1 MYRPYVNGA
10 SQTGGSLITDGWPP
24 STLVLLQ
31 NDIIYIEGD
40 ATTYTVQADGTSSA
54 GGSLTISISPVLAA
68 SPDDN
73 TPLLIP
79 NPRPLSTN
87 MRNQIAAETG
97 NISHFMEFQFSGST
111 RRYTTAP
118 QDISWNSQT
127 WVGIGGA
134 LRFES
139 VQEGTD
145 LSGQGVDVVV
155 SGVDQTILT
164 ILLTEKYIGRIC
176 KIWMAHLN
184 TGAGTITNSP
194 LLIFFGRMNGGMTI
208 DEKREEDRVGT
219 VEIRARMVDRMGDM
233 MQVRGMMTNIESHQ
247 KYFPTDDF
255 FSYMTSLMGKK
266 IKWAGI

>member
-10 SQTGGSLITDGWPP
+10 SQTGGSLTTDGWPP

-31 NDIIYIEGD
+31 NDVIFIEGD
-40 ATTYTVQADGTSSA
+40 TTEYTSQTDGTSNAS
-54 GGSLTISISPVLAA
+54 GQLTISISPALAA

-79 NPRPLSTN
+79 APRSLSSN
-87 MRNQIAAETG
+87 MRTQIANEIAS
-97 NISHFMEFQFSGST
+97 IFHFIEFQFSGAT

-118 QDISWNSQT
+118 HDVSWNSLMWT
-127 WVGIGGA
+127 GIGGA
-134 LRFES
+134 LRFEL
-139 VQEGTD
+139 VQESTD

-155 SGVDQTILT
+155 SGVDQTILNV
-164 ILLTEKYIGRIC
+164 LLTEKYIGRVC
-176 KIWMAHLN
+176 KVWMAHLYN
-184 TGAGTITNSP
+184 NGTVVNDP

-208 DEKREEDRVGT
+208 DEKREEGRPGT
-219 VEIRARMVDRMGDM
+219 VEIKARMMDRMGDM
-233 MQVRGMMTNIESHQ
+233 SQVRGMMTNVESHK
-247 KYFPTDDF
+247 KYFPNDEF